1 MIEALTFQQPQ
12 PSDGVEKHKDTD
24 SDEEEGGKSSLGEE
38 EEEGEEATSSI
49 SGANTE
55 HVDVES
61 HVCISSSPVTDR
73 SRPVRIPFQR
83 TKPKSGYSSS
93 SQSSIT
99 ASSYPVQFVRY
110 VSVCLRV

>member
-1 MIEALTFQQPQ
+1 M
-12 PSDGVEKHKDTD
+12 DTD

-38 EEEGEEATSSI
+38 EEEEATSSI

-61 HVCISSSPVTDR
+61 HVCISSSPVTGR
-73 SRPVRIPFQR
+73 SRPVPQQALSPARLPFQR
-83 TKPKSGYSSS
+83 SKPKSEYFGS

-110 VSVCLRV
+110 VCVCVCVSASVSVWVWVWV